1 MTRFLLLLA
10 LTALPLAAQEEFES
24 TVLQGELWMP
34 FEPITPG
41 ELERRAPDEAKLD
54 ALLEEMRTVFS
65 GMIYGWSFR
74 YKPSDKVR
82 GAVEVLE
89 VVPIFE
95 IQKGSRRVEVA
106 QTRFIASTSVL
117 NVLFRYRM
125 ADFEA
130 GRRQSWAS
138 FNLDQ
143 AAGTGYS
150 PVLDRTESRI
160 EALYQALKEALRNLL
175 RPQVY
180 NKPME
185 IKGEAL
191 LRQVPLYALESG
203 RYRCTASFQVRII
216 SVRSYPLD

>member
-1 MTRFLLLLA
+1 MSERYRN
-10 LTALPLAAQEEFES
+10 
-24 TVLQGELWMP
+24 V
-34 FEPITPG
+34 
-41 ELERRAPDEAKLD
+41 ERRAPDEAKLD